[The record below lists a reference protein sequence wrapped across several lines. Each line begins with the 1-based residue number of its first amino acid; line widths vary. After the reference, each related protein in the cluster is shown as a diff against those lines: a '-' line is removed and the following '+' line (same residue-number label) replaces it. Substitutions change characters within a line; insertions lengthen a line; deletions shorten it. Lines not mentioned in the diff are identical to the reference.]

1 MPCGLEGVNG
11 ILDNFSRQY
20 ESYLNTF
27 NAYLNGYTD
36 ALQSKPSVLSESMK
50 YSLLCGGKRIRPVL
64 LLATAQMLG
73 VEEKEALP
81 FALALEM
88 IHTYSL
94 IHDDLPAM
102 DNDDFRRGKPSNHKA
117 FGEANA
123 ILAGDALLNQ
133 AYGVCF
139 QECFKGE
146 KQIAASNLLCE
157 CAGMKGMIAGQ
168 SADLYCSQRGEELTE
183 EDLAYVHGH
192 KTGKLLQ
199 APLLIASI
207 LADNQSYLRLEQF
220 GKELGVLF
228 QITDDILDVTGD
240 FEELGKSIGKDEA
253 ENKLTYVKLYGLE
266 GAKVRADEV
275 AQRCLAFLEAMDADT
290 SFLKELVYFIRE
302 RSK

>member
-1 MPCGLEGVNG
+1 MN
-11 ILDNFSRQY
+11 NFSAQY

-27 NAYLNGYTD
+27 NDYLKGYAD
-36 ALQSKPSVLSESMK
+36 SLQSIPSVLAESMK

-64 LLATAQMLG
+64 LLATADALG
-73 VEEKEALP
+73 VETSEALP

-123 ILAGDALLNQ
+123 ILAGDSLLNQ
-133 AYGVCF
+133 AYSVCLK
-139 QECFKGE
+139 ECFKGE
-146 KQIAASNLLCE
+146 KQIAAANLLCE

-168 SADLYCSQRGEELTE
+168 SADLYCSTIDRELTE
-183 EDLAYVHGH
+183 EDLLYVHDH

-199 APLLIASI
+199 APILIASI
-207 LADNQSYLRLEQF
+207 LSGSQFYLRLEQF

-228 QITDDILDVTGD
+228 QITDDILDVTGQ
-240 FEELGKSIGKDEA
+240 FEELGKSIGKDET

-275 AQRCLAFLEAMDADT
+275 EQRCLAFLECMDVDT
-290 SFLKELVYFIRE
+290 TFLKELVYFIRE